1 MPPMNISTARLFKA
15 IGRGDIPSDVELV
28 IRVLH
33 NRAKGTSLQS
43 GGSATPSFLL
53 NEGCFDF
60 GIVEICANFVGRCA
74 RAHGANDTI
83 DRQ

>member
-1 MPPMNISTARLFKA
+1 MNISTARLFKA

-53 NEGCFDF
+53 NEGCLDF